1 MNFSADSGVWGA
13 MFGIPCI
20 VADNFLKLATGDQL
34 KVLVYL
40 LRNSGRACSDE
51 EISLNTGVPA
61 DCVADAVMFWQQANV
76 LKESSPCSI
85 QNSSIMSVPSA
96 PVAVKPVA
104 DNPPKT
110 DNPTPKPEVTARK
123 RVNLT
128 PSEISACMRDSAEIT
143 QLFKMAESCLGTL
156 NHTQQNSLIWIYTYL
171 GLKIEVIITLLSYC
185 ISIDKTNSSYIEKIA
200 FSWSEN
206 EINTLEIAQEE
217 VCRLNASHDFTSRI
231 MKCFEMKRKP
241 TTKQAERIAE
251 WQSIG
256 FNIEL
261 IHYAYEKTIEQIDK
275 LNFEYINKILI
286 SWRDSGFAT
295 VADVKNA
302 EESFRDKKNNEAS
315 STGDDF
321 DVDKYKIFVNNF

>member
-76 LKESSPCSI
+76 LKEGSSCAVR
-85 QNSSIMSVPSA
+85 NNSIMTAPLTPSI
-96 PVAVKPVA
+96 KPS
-104 DNPPKT
+104 DNVQKT
-110 DNPTPKPEVTARK
+110 DTPTPKPEVSARK

-143 QLFKMAESCLGTL
+143 QLFKMAENCLGTL

-171 GLKIEVIITLLSYC
+171 GLKIEVIIILLSYC
-185 ISIDKTNSSYIEKIA
+185 ISIGKTNSSYIEKIA

-217 VCRLNASHDFTSRI
+217 VCRLNASHDFTSHI

-256 FNIEL
+256 FNMEL

-295 VADVKNA
+295 VTDVKNA
-302 EESFRDKKNNEAS
+302 EESFRNNKS
-315 STGDDF
+315 SDSSSAGDDF